1 MSEIEPIDQLDERSE
16 QLDEKERILENRRE
30 ADKTEKVYI
39 IRDED
44 LVNRVKDKY
53 ARESL
58 KSITWGKLFSR
69 TSTWI
74 NIIIFILVTI
84 ALILVYYFN
93 RNKFVGLNI
102 PTLVS
107 NSYVNGI
114 VLFVFYLL
122 YFIGFIGVLWVIN
135 KFSKPSKIIHILL
148 YSLIMLIQIITL
160 IFAFMAFSFQTCF
173 WLSVVDLVLILIQLI
188 YMAYNIG
195 GYYFIITI
203 PILLIQAVLV
213 YAFYNLWRNN

>member
-1 MSEIEPIDQLDERSE
+1 MSSE
-16 QLDEKERILENRRE
+16 VEKTEHEKEVERRRE
-30 ADKTEKVYI
+30 ADATEKVYI

-58 KSITWGKLFSR
+58 RSVTWGKLFSR
-69 TSTWI
+69 ASTWV

-84 ALILVYYFN
+84 VLILAYYFN
-93 RNKFVGLNI
+93 RNRFVGLNI
-102 PTLVS
+102 PAIVS
-107 NSYVNGI
+107 NAYVNGI
-114 VLFVFYLL
+114 VLFIFYLL

-135 KFSKPSKIIHILL
+135 KFSRPSKIIHILL
-148 YSLIMLIQIITL
+148 YSLIILIQLFTL
-160 IFAFMAFSFQTCF
+160 IFAFTAFSFQTCF
-173 WLSVVDLVLILIQLI
+173 WLSIVNMILILIQLI

-203 PILLIQAVLV
+203 PILLIQAVMI
-213 YAFYNLWRNN
+213 YSFYNLWRNN